1 MIGSQRSIYR
11 VIPLI
16 VCMLPASQMTAD
28 DAPAFRKQV
37 LTGEYY
43 CDGVAVGDFN
53 RDGHAD
59 VVAGPFWYEGPDL
72 TVSHEIY
79 PAVPTP
85 RAATPSDSM
94 FSFVHDFNADGYPDV
109 LVLGRVHKHA
119 AYWYQNP
126 GGSGGSGKS
135 GKSGDEGGT
144 NPSPHWPKHYVF
156 ERIRGES
163 PAFCDLN
170 GDGVMQL
177 VCHWEGRWGYIQP
190 DPNQPAEPWRFTP
203 IGDREDW
210 PEFYHGTGVGD
221 MNGDGRIDVII
232 NDGWYEHP
240 EPGGKEANAG
250 QWTFHRGRFSQQRGG
265 AQMFATDIDGDGDA
279 DIITSLHAHEWGLA
293 WFEQQNDGNG
303 FELHKIMGDRSEES
317 TYGVAFSQPHA
328 LEIADINGDGRT
340 DIVIGKR
347 RWAHGP
353 TGDVEPS
360 APPVVYWFESTVDQ
374 QGRPQFRP
382 HQIDDASGVGTQI
395 CVADLNRDGRMD
407 VITASKL
414 GTFAFFAAGD

>member
-1 MIGSQRSIYR
+1 MIRSLRHFHIS
-11 VIPLI
+11 VALV
-16 VCMLPASQMTAD
+16 VCAFAAAKATSAD
-28 DAPAFRKQV
+28 SIAFRKQV

-43 CDGVAVGDFN
+43 CDGVAAADFN
-53 RDGHAD
+53 QDGHLD
-59 VVAGPFWYEGPDL
+59 VVAGPFWYQGPEL
-72 TVSHEIY
+72 TKSHEIY

-94 FSFVHDFNADGYPDV
+94 FSFVHDFSGDGYPDV

-126 GGSGGSGKS
+126 GKS
-135 GKSGDEGGT
+135 AVANGADPNS
-144 NPSPHWPKHYVF
+144 HWKKHYVF

-190 DPNQPAEPWRFTP
+190 DPATPTEPWRFTP
-203 IGDREDW
+203 IGDPEDW
-210 PEFYHGTGVGD
+210 PQFYHGTGVGD
-221 MNGDGRIDVII
+221 VNGDRRIDVII
-232 NDGWYEHP
+232 NDGWFEQP
-240 EPGGKEANAG
+240 NDSVKRARGGL
-250 QWTFHRGRFSQQRGG
+250 WIFHRGRFSQQRGG
-265 AQMFATDIDGDGDA
+265 AQIFAGDIDGDGDS
-279 DIITSLHAHEWGLA
+279 DIVSSLHAHEWGLA
-293 WFEQQNDGNG
+293 WFEQRNDRSG
-303 FELHKIMGDRSEES
+303 FEMHKIMGDRSEQS
-317 TYGVAFSQPHA
+317 KFGVAFSQPHA
-328 LEIADINGDGRT
+328 LEVADINRDGRT

-360 APPVVYWFESTVDQ
+360 APPVVYWFENSIDE
-374 QGRPQFRP
+374 QGQPRFRP

-395 CVADLNRDGRMD
+395 CIADLNQDGRPDIM
-407 VITASKL
+407 TASKL
-414 GTFAFFAAGD
+414 GTFVFYSELASGDLK